1 MQLSPNFSLAEFTKS
16 QTAAR
21 LGIRNTPSPTSIEA
35 MRRLCSELLEPLRA
49 RVGGPIVVTSG
60 YRSVALNRAIGGS
73 ATSQHSKGEA
83 VDIERPGM
91 SNFDLARAIEA
102 SGLEFDQLILEAYV
116 PGKPGSGWVHVSFR
130 HGANR
135 RQVLTAT
142 PKRGGGMAYSTGLRR

>member
-21 LGIRNTPSPTSIEA
+21 LGIRNTPSPTAVEA
-35 MRRLCSELLEPLRA
+35 MRRLCTDLLEPLRD

-60 YRSVALNRAIGGS
+60 YRSAALNRAIGGS

-102 SGLEFDQLILEAYV
+102 SGLAFDQLILEAYV
-116 PGKPGSGWVHVSFR
+116 PGKLESGWVHVSFR
-130 HGANR
+130 PGANR
-135 RQVLTAT
+135 HQVLTAT

>member
-1 MQLSPNFSLAEFTKS
+1 MNLSPNFTLAEFTKS
-16 QTAAR
+16 QTATR
-21 LGIRNTPSPTSIEA
+21 LGIRNTPSPAATEA
-35 MRRLCSELLEPLRA
+35 MRRLCLAILEPLRT

-102 SGLEFDQLILEAYV
+102 SGLDFDQLILEAYV
-116 PGKPGSGWVHVSFR
+116 PGKPGSGWVHVSHR
-130 HGANR
+130 QGANR

-142 PKRGGGMAYSTGLRR
+142 PRRGGGMTYTAGLRR